1 MRGLDK
7 PPPPPFLSP
16 ELIQGPGVL
25 PNRRGKQ
32 VVKRERGREVHVGWN
47 LNSGLKWIVNFNV
60 DFVFFGR
67 SPLLVSCCGGTRRA
81 KNEYFPTRQGR
92 KVLVFCSTSH
102 GTTSWSAGNTTRRQT
117 PTNVP
122 HSPGACP
129 TRVPRCSCCQNDCW
143 WPDCRD
149 LGPFRTT
156 SRHRWWSSSGGT
168 RIQSR

>member
-1 MRGLDK
+1 MVACSMYVCDVH
-7 PPPPPFLSP
+7 FL
-16 ELIQGPGVL
+16 LIWL
-25 PNRRGKQ
+25 LSTKNYSIN
-32 VVKRERGREVHVGWN
+32 N
-47 LNSGLKWIVNFNV
+47 LIKVWHWIDQIIFRADLEIFNFEICCPKI
-60 DFVFFGR
+60 FGR

-81 KNEYFPTRQGR
+81 KNEYFPTLQGR